1 MTTDRTELSRPELA
15 DLLTGAAHSISGVLT
30 AEYPTPAARS
40 YLHPVLGALAAGPV
54 VVDEL
59 TDRLEGF
66 LDEPLPATPAGL
78 FTLASYAAALG
89 WLTESLAELTDT
101 VDRICT
107 QVGIPDT
114 PPDPALAP
122 QLPLEGGTAGTAES
136 AFGFSLLELAAI
148 RAAAESAGLTS
159 SEYVEVLSQSL
170 LAAARITDACME
182 IASGLA
188 EDAAYVLD
196 EAGSHLRIGE
206 GPDSLPTLVRT
217 LLTRMEAAR

>member
-1 MTTDRTELSRPELA
+1 MTTDRTPLSRAELA

-54 VVDEL
+54 VVGEL

-89 WLTESLAELTDT
+89 WLAESLAELTDA

-107 QVGIPDT
+107 LVGIPDA
-114 PPDPALAP
+114 PPGLVPL
-122 QLPLEGGTAGTAES
+122 LPREDGTAET
-136 AFGFSLLELAAI
+136 AETGFGFSVLELAAI

-159 SEYVEVLSQSL
+159 SEYVDVLARSL

-188 EDAAYVLD
+188 EDAAYVLG
-196 EAGSHLRIGE
+196 EAGGHLRIGE

>member
-1 MTTDRTELSRPELA
+1 MTTDRSPLSRAELA

-40 YLHPVLGALAAGPV
+40 YLHPVLGALSAGPTV
-54 VVDEL
+54 IGEL
-59 TDRLEGF
+59 TNRLEGF

-78 FTLASYAAALG
+78 FALASYAAALG
-89 WLTESLAELTDT
+89 WLTESLGELTDA
-101 VDRICT
+101 VDQICT
-107 QVGIPDT
+107 QVGIPT
-114 PPDPALAP
+114 ELPDPALASLLP
-122 QLPLEGGTAGTAES
+122 QRDGTAEP
-136 AFGFSLLELAAI
+136 GFEFSVLELAAI
-148 RAAAESAGLTS
+148 RAAAETAGLTS
-159 SEYVEVLSQSL
+159 SEYVQVLSQSL

-188 EDAAYVLD
+188 EDAACVLG
-196 EAGSHLRIGE
+196 ETGGNLRIGE

>member
-1 MTTDRTELSRPELA
+1 MTTDRTELA

-40 YLHPVLGALAAGPV
+40 YLHPVLGALSAGPRV
-54 VVDEL
+54 VGEL
-59 TDRLEGF
+59 ADRLEGF
-66 LDEPLPATPAGL
+66 LDEPLPATPDGL

-89 WLTESLAELTDT
+89 WLAESLAELTDA

-107 QVGIPDT
+107 QVGIPAG
-114 PPDPALAP
+114 PPDPSLTSWFSREDGPA
-122 QLPLEGGTAGTAES
+122 QAG
-136 AFGFSLLELAAI
+136 FGFSVLELAAI
-148 RAAAESAGLTS
+148 RAAAETAGLTS
-159 SEYVEVLSQSL
+159 SAYVQVLSQSL

-188 EDAAYVLD
+188 EDATYVLG
-196 EAGSHLRIGE
+196 EAGGNLRIDE

-217 LLTRMEAAR
+217 LLTRMETTR

>member
-1 MTTDRTELSRPELA
+1 MSTDRTPLSRTELA
-15 DLLTGAAHSISGVLT
+15 DLLTGAANSISGVLT

-40 YLHPVLGALAAGPV
+40 YLHPVLGALSAGPAV
-54 VVDEL
+54 VGEL

-66 LDEPLPATPAGL
+66 LDEPLPDTPAGL
-78 FTLASYAAALG
+78 FALASYAAALG
-89 WLTESLAELTDT
+89 WLTESLGELTDT

-107 QVGIPDT
+107 QVGIPDA
-114 PPDPALAP
+114 PPEPAPLP
-122 QLPLEGGTAGTAES
+122 QEDGTAETG
-136 AFGFSLLELAAI
+136 FGFSVLELAAI
-148 RAAAESAGLTS
+148 RAAAETAGLTS
-159 SEYVEVLSQSL
+159 SEYVQVLSQSL

-188 EDAAYVLD
+188 EDAAYVLG
-196 EAGSHLRIGE
+196 EAGGDLRIGE

>member
-1 MTTDRTELSRPELA
+1 MTTDRTEVSRTELA

-30 AEYPTPAARS
+30 AEYPTPPTRS
-40 YLHPVLGALAAGPV
+40 YLHPVLGALSAGPAV
-54 VVDEL
+54 VGEL

-78 FTLASYAAALG
+78 FALASYAAALG
-89 WLTESLAELTDT
+89 WLTESIGELTNA

-107 QVGIPDT
+107 QVGLPAA

-122 QLPLEGGTAGTAES
+122 LLPKQDGTAQSG
-136 AFGFSLLELAAI
+136 FGFSVLELAAI
-148 RAAAESAGLTS
+148 RAAAETAGLTS
-159 SEYVEVLSQSL
+159 SEYVQVLSQSL
-170 LAAARITDACME
+170 LAAAQITDACME

-188 EDAAYVLD
+188 EDAAYVLG

>member
-1 MTTDRTELSRPELA
+1 MTTDLTPLARTELA

-30 AEYPTPAARS
+30 AEYPTPAGRS
-40 YLHPVLGALAAGPV
+40 YLHPVLGALSAGPRV
-54 VVDEL
+54 VGEL

-66 LDEPLPATPAGL
+66 LDEPLDTPAGP
-78 FTLASYAAALG
+78 FALASYAAALG
-89 WLTESLAELTDT
+89 WLAESLAELTDS

-107 QVGIPDT
+107 QVGIPAG
-114 PPDPALAP
+114 PADPALAP
-122 QLPLEGGTAGTAES
+122 LLPQEDDTAE
-136 AFGFSLLELAAI
+136 AGFGFRVLELAAI
-148 RAAAESAGLTS
+148 RAAAEAAGLTS
-159 SEYVEVLSQSL
+159 GEYVEVLSQSL

-188 EDAAYVLD
+188 EDAAYVLG
-196 EAGSHLRIGE
+196 EAAGHLRIGE